1 MADKCKRR
9 EDEEK
14 KPREQR
20 WGRICFITC
29 NNTSMRLPLSRIYS
43 QWLCTI
49 YIYIYISWWIIFIY
63 RFLSSRLIISLRWLF
78 QTCLISMLVIL
89 SEVLSSKARLYKKMS
104 SNKCRSLVRYYLI
117 DHWCVASMS
126 ILPGHDNLNTRFS
139 LFFFRS

>member
-1 MADKCKRR
+1 MKKKNR
-9 EDEEK
+9 ESSDEDASVLLLAIIQACVCLC
-14 KPREQR
+14 RESTVNDYAR
-20 WGRICFITC
+20 
-29 NNTSMRLPLSRIYS
+29 
-43 QWLCTI
+43 